1 MYKSEQLARS
11 IRALIENGS
20 WQAHSKLPS
29 LREQVQRSGFS
40 LMTVLNA
47 YQELEAQGLVY
58 SKQKSGYFVAGNLAT
73 QELAH
78 HPETSLNDHIEI
90 NSQVFNFLK
99 AMQDEDVVPLG
110 SAFPCSDLLYNSK
123 LMQIIAVGQIKICAH
138 DTFKTLI

>member
-29 LREQVQRSGFS
+29 LREQV
-40 LMTVLNA
+40 
-47 YQELEAQGLVY
+47 
-58 SKQKSGYFVAGNLAT
+58 
-73 QELAH
+73 H

-123 LMQIIAVGQIKICAH
+123 LMQIIAQHAKRKRSYLNSDSMPPGNLELRKIIASRYSLQGIPT
-138 DTFKTLI
+138 DAND

>member
-58 SKQKSGYFVAGNLAT
+58 SKQKSGYFVIGL
-73 QELAH
+73 
-78 HPETSLNDHIEI
+78 S
-90 NSQVFNFLK
+90 
-99 AMQDEDVVPLG
+99 
-110 SAFPCSDLLYNSK
+110 
-123 LMQIIAVGQIKICAH
+123 
-138 DTFKTLI
+138 

>member
-47 YQELEAQGLVY
+47 YQELEAQGLRVDQGLDGIFW
-58 SKQKSGYFVAGNLAT
+58 SAVA
-73 QELAH
+73 
-78 HPETSLNDHIEI
+78 
-90 NSQVFNFLK
+90 VFGHSYEVF
-99 AMQDEDVVPLG
+99 P
-110 SAFPCSDLLYNSK
+110 SASRL
-123 LMQIIAVGQIKICAH
+123 
-138 DTFKTLI
+138 